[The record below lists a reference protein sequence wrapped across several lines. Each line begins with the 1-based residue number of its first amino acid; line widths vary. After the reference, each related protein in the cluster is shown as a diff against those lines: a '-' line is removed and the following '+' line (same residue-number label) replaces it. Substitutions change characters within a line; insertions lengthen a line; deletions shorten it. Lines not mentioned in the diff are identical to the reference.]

1 MASTGQPSRFFGVKI
16 IKTQFQFKFSM
27 VVFCFLACSV
37 GIIWFWGNS
46 MVSRMIESG
55 MLSGEDAIASV
66 QVLKDNIAYLSVLA
80 LAITF
85 GLSLFFS
92 HFIAGPIYRFEKT
105 LESMRDHGDLTMHV
119 KLRKHDEFKET
130 ADMFNQALVS
140 LRNKVRKERETGAAN
155 VEKLTALAAKL
166 RSSGQ
171 AAAAD
176 EIDRLA
182 VELRNTPP
190 QLKI

>member
-1 MASTGQPSRFFGVKI
+1 MPTSRFFGVKI
-16 IKTQFQFKFSM
+16 IKTKFQFKFSLM
-27 VVFCFLACSV
+27 IFLFLSCSV
-37 GIIWFWGNS
+37 GIIWFWGNA
-46 MVSRMIESG
+46 MVNKMIESG

-66 QVLKDNIAYLSVLA
+66 TVLKDNIAYLSVLA

-105 LESMRDHGDLTMHV
+105 LEAMRDQGDLTMHV

-130 ADMFNQALVS
+130 ADLFNQTLVS
-140 LRNKVRKERETGAAN
+140 LRNKVRKEREGVTAGL
-155 VEKLTALAAKL
+155 EKLSHLSNPEVDKVVT
-166 RSSGQ
+166 
-171 AAAAD
+171 
-176 EIDRLA
+176 EIK
-182 VELRNTPP
+182 NTPP